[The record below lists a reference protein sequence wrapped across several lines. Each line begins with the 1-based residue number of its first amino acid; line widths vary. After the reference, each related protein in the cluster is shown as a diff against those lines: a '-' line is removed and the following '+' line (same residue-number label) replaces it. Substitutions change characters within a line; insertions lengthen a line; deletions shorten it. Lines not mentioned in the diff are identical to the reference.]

1 MLKKVLLESAEDGQ
15 INPNPQQNIKAR
27 FKLGE
32 ACLIMNNLLF
42 PEEQSERLNNRGG
55 ADEDERIH
63 GELFAQWLPT
73 FELLN
78 PPDVQYSII
87 RNLEYARI
95 FDERF
100 SEFVFSGGQSLSQRF
115 TQLTGLE
122 LRRYL
127 VLIFNFY
134 LFYKQQ
140 SSSLEN
146 LLQNP
151 ALFNIDKRVVFAK
164 MKLTERE
171 VDAFFNLTATD
182 VDSLM
187 EEFQTSTPT
196 KHPIFAPY
204 DFTPFRRHP
213 LVYNSDE
220 KQVVTCIDP
229 AFLAEKISTGAY
241 HTILRSLEVEESV
254 RTKADESDRKRFLR
268 RYWGEVFQ
276 IYVNDRLRDVFP
288 LETGQFYASPK
299 WDSPKAESNEEAFD
313 GVLALGD
320 SLVVM
325 EDKGKYLEFSA
336 KYSGRR
342 EALLKDLHERF
353 GVGVQ
358 QLANSLEIVFNNDPS
373 QDRHTFSERDK
384 AKQSLLRFNLEDAK
398 RVKKVYP
405 VLIVQD
411 FSLQTGFAN
420 RELRNLFEHEIKSRR
435 VDLLGTVLAAAW
447 YTEKYPGSLVASLDS
462 NLAQQWLKSRPHSGE
477 RADLIGLRINENE
490 LVIEPIEV
498 KTRAEGTEARI
509 VRDPI
514 RDGDGLR
521 AVP

>member
-1 MLKKVLLESAEDGQ
+1 
-15 INPNPQQNIKAR
+15 
-27 FKLGE
+27 
-32 ACLIMNNLLF
+32 
-42 PEEQSERLNNRGG
+42 
-55 ADEDERIH
+55 
-63 GELFAQWLPT
+63 
-73 FELLN
+73 
-78 PPDVQYSII
+78 
-87 RNLEYARI
+87 
-95 FDERF
+95 
-100 SEFVFSGGQSLSQRF
+100 
-115 TQLTGLE
+115 
-122 LRRYL
+122 
-127 VLIFNFY
+127 
-134 LFYKQQ
+134 
-140 SSSLEN
+140 
-146 LLQNP
+146 
-151 ALFNIDKRVVFAK
+151 
-164 MKLTERE
+164 
-171 VDAFFNLTATD
+171 
-182 VDSLM
+182 M

-213 LVYNSDE
+213 LVYNSDG

-288 LETGQFYASPK
+288 LEAGQFYTSPK
-299 WDSPKAESNEEAFD
+299 WDSPKAKSNEEAFD

-411 FSLQTGFAN
+411 FSLETGFAN
-420 RELRNLFEHEIKSRR
+420 RELRKLFEHEIKSRR
-435 VDLLGTVLAAAW
+435 VD
-447 YTEKYPGSLVASLDS
+447 
-462 NLAQQWLKSRPHSGE
+462 Q
-477 RADLIGLRINENE
+477 E
-490 LVIEPIEV
+490 LVRPLSLLTVEDLETVIPYLSKIPLTDILEEYIKPHEPLYTFEHILNAYIQRKRISRRGNDWIEQRFE
-498 KTRAEGTEARI
+498 E
-509 VRDPI
+509 
-514 RDGDGLR
+514 LR
-521 AVP
+521 LSITDWFTVID